1 MLIFYTIISS
11 NYYYINYKYMLV
23 QDDVRNSVIH
33 LIAKRRR
40 WRKSKVGIQEN
51 NLCYSFAKKLV
62 SIRDTGELK
71 FLHKSNVPKV
81 S

>member
-40 WRKSKVGIQEN
+40 DGENQKWAFKKTTCATHLQKS
-51 NLCYSFAKKLV
+51 
-62 SIRDTGELK
+62 
-71 FLHKSNVPKV
+71 
-81 S
+81 